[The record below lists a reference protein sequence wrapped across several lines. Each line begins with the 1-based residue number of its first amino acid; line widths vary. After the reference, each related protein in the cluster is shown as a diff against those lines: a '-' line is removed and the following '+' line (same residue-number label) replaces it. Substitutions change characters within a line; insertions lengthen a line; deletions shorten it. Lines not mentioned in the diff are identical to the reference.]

1 MALQVATD
9 HDDGGSTRHGGM
21 SMDEKDRGN
30 NRRGHV
36 DRTILRSKE
45 NGAPRDPFW
54 IGGIARGSGRD
65 KW

>member
-21 SMDEKDRGN
+21 SMDEKGGGN

-36 DRTILRSKE
+36 DRTIDPSIEGKRSSTRSILDRWNRKR
-45 NGAPRDPFW
+45 NRK
-54 IGGIARGSGRD
+54 R
-65 KW
+65 